1 MNNSSIKQ
9 AAESCPRVLRT
20 YRLESLAC
28 LVSMAPLFSASR
40 RDYQWMINPHP
51 RKLSDRSVFTPYW
64 AEPVTQNKNHNKAP
78 SPPPPPPPVDCP
90 PGPPA
95 PLRATQTCRTQSL
108 RSPWTWRCP
117 GVTSSTQT
125 WSPTRTSVN
134 SVIASIAVWNFA
146 LTLWQIRWKGKGGKT
161 KMPL

>member
-1 MNNSSIKQ
+1 MTNLITNLSSPTWTRISKVQ
-9 AAESCPRVLRT
+9 PVWSLWLRFPQ
-20 YRLESLAC
+20 RHLR
-28 LVSMAPLFSASR
+28 SR
-40 RDYQWMINPHP
+40 RDYQCMINPHP

-95 PLRATQTCRTQSL
+95 PLRATQTCRTRSL

-125 WSPTRTSVN
+125 RSPTRTSVN

-146 LTLWQIRWKGKGGKT
+146 LTLWHTPNNFPVFVR
-161 KMPL
+161 